1 MKRSLFVFLMIGC
14 VLGAFAQERKPVIG
28 LDTVKVVAENADA
41 KEAAQKLESYL
52 SAALV
57 KSNRFTVITRNVGD
71 IDSIMQESLTQLGS
85 LTQMSGLDFLLTAKI
100 VDFSKDSKEISVL
113 GLGGSTQDLVTIGLE
128 LKFLDVNDGRIVIQE
143 NIRETFEGDKMVATV
158 AGGGTKA
165 ANDVIAVAMETLS
178 NKLTAEI
185 IESVYPPLVLSV
197 SNGIITISNVGFSV
211 GELINIYKQGE
222 EIFDPYTNQ
231 SLGNAEELVA
241 VAAVGEV
248 AGSVAKCAVPSGSKF
263 KAYKDAVIEAGY
275 ICRRAGDSLSAS
287 QIKRLEKQMK

>member
-1 MKRSLFVFLMIGC
+1 MIGC
-14 VLGAFAQERKPVIG
+14 VLGVFAQERKPVIG
-28 LDTVKVVAENADA
+28 LDTVKVVVENADA

-100 VDFSKDSKEISVL
+100 VDFSKDSKEVSVL

-143 NIRETFEGDKMVATV
+143 NIRETFEGDKTVATV

-231 SLGNAEELVA
+231 SLGKAEELVA

>member
-185 IESVYPPLVLSV
+185 VESVYPPLVLSV

>member
-14 VLGAFAQERKPVIG
+14 VLGVFAQERKPVIG
-28 LDTVKVVAENADA
+28 LDTVKVVVENADA

-100 VDFSKDSKEISVL
+100 VDFSKDSKEVSVL

-143 NIRETFEGDKMVATV
+143 KYERFC
-158 AGGGTKA
+158 
-165 ANDVIAVAMETLS
+165 
-178 NKLTAEI
+178 
-185 IESVYPPLVLSV
+185 
-197 SNGIITISNVGFSV
+197 
-211 GELINIYKQGE
+211 LI
-222 EIFDPYTNQ
+222 F
-231 SLGNAEELVA
+231 
-241 VAAVGEV
+241 
-248 AGSVAKCAVPSGSKF
+248 
-263 KAYKDAVIEAGY
+263 AYKFAQLV
-275 ICRRAGDSLSAS
+275 
-287 QIKRLEKQMK
+287 

>member
-14 VLGAFAQERKPVIG
+14 VLGVFAQERKPVIG
-28 LDTVKVVAENADA
+28 LDTVKVVVENADA

-100 VDFSKDSKEISVL
+100 VDFSKDSKEVSVL

-143 NIRETFEGDKMVATV
+143 NIRETFEGDKTVATV

-231 SLGNAEELVA
+231 SLGKAEELIA

>member
-14 VLGAFAQERKPVIG
+14 VLGVFAQERKPVIG
-28 LDTVKVVAENADA
+28 LDTVKVVVENADA

-100 VDFSKDSKEISVL
+100 VDFSKDSKEVSVL

-143 NIRETFEGDKMVATV
+143 NIRETFEGDKTVATV

-231 SLGNAEELVA
+231 SLGKAEELVA

>member
-28 LDTVKVVAENADA
+28 LDTVKVVVENADA

-263 KAYKDAVIEAGY
+263 KAYKDAVIETGY

>member
-14 VLGAFAQERKPVIG
+14 VLGVFAQERKPVIG
-28 LDTVKVVAENADA
+28 LDTVKVVVENADA

-100 VDFSKDSKEISVL
+100 VDFSKDSKEVSVL

-143 NIRETFEGDKMVATV
+143 NIRETFEGDKTVATV

-178 NKLTAEI
+178 NKLSAEI

-231 SLGNAEELVA
+231 SLGKAEELAA

-275 ICRRAGDSLSAS
+275 ICRRTGDSLSAS

>member
-14 VLGAFAQERKPVIG
+14 VLGVFAQERKPVIG
-28 LDTVKVVAENADA
+28 LDTVKVVVENADA

-100 VDFSKDSKEISVL
+100 VDFSKDSKEVSVL

-143 NIRETFEGDKMVATV
+143 NIRETFEGDKTVATV

-231 SLGNAEELVA
+231 SLGKAEELVA
-241 VAAVGEV
+241 VAAIGEV